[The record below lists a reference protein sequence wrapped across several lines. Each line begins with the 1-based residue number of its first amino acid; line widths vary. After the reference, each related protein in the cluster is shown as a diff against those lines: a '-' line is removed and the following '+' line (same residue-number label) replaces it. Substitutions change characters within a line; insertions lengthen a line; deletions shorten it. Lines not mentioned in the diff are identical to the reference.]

1 MTTEKPAHTETV
13 MLMYLDYTDKK
24 SLTYRQ
30 DGEKVRN
37 NDEKCNFEN
46 NQQHRTCNDDDFY
59 LFNGQS
65 KHYYSHCG
73 NDCLWRMV
81 DSVLYRE

>member
-1 MTTEKPAHTETV
+1 MKTEKPAHTETV
-13 MLMYLDYTDKK
+13 MLMCLDYTDKK

-37 NDEKCNFEN
+37 NDEKYNFEN
-46 NQQHRTCNDDDFY
+46 NQQYRTCNDDDFY
-59 LFNGQS
+59 LFYGQS
-65 KHYYSHCG
+65 KYCYSHRW

-81 DSVLYRE
+81 DSVLYS

>member
-1 MTTEKPAHTETV
+1 M
-13 MLMYLDYTDKK
+13 KK
-24 SLTYRQ
+24 AR
-30 DGEKVRN
+30 E
-37 NDEKCNFEN
+37 NDEKYNFEN
-46 NQQHRTCNDDDFY
+46 NQQYRTYNDDDFY
-59 LFNGQS
+59 LFYGQS